1 MERKNAWKSCDEAK
15 LAQVNALCA
24 DYIKFISDC
33 KTERECVEESIRLAE
48 AAGYKNLNERLA
60 IRFML
65 TTWAR
70 HLLYL

>member
-33 KTERECVEESIRLAE
+33 KTERE
-48 AAGYKNLNERLA
+48 
-60 IRFML
+60 
-65 TTWAR
+65 
-70 HLLYL
+70 